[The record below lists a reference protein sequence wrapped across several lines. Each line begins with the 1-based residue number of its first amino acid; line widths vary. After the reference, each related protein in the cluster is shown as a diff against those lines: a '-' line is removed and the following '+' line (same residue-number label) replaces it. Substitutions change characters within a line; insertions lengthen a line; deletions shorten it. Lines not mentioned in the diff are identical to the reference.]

1 MKIALNG
8 QWYSNK
14 KNNGISRYIENLYG
28 RIFQIDKENF
38 YYLFLNEPSCFL
50 QRIASDK
57 VQFRHSFGPETN
69 KYIRTL
75 WENVTLPI
83 EVSRIKPDIFHSL
96 NYSLP
101 FFLKPDVKKLAIVYD
116 LIWVKFPE
124 FFSRDTVLAAKRKF
138 QHMCNVADKIISI
151 SNSTKNDIL
160 EHFKCEA
167 NKIEVVY
174 PGVDL
179 LLFKKIVDND
189 ILNTV
194 RAKYNL
200 PSKFILWIGE
210 PRKNKNLRLLFE
222 AFVDAKLSNNLAH
235 SLVVCSNKVNEWQDA
250 KDIFKRFKEF
260 FVIIDNVSNEDLP
273 VFYNLADI
281 FLFPSLYEGFGLP
294 PLEAMACG
302 TPVVV
307 SNSTSLP
314 EIVGEAALKVDPN
327 KPYEIGEAIARVLC
341 DEQLR
346 IKLIKAGRQRVENY
360 RWENSVKLLLRV
372 FEDLQR
378 Q

>member
-1 MKIALNG
+1 MKIVLNG
-8 QWYSNK
+8 QWYSHR
-14 KNNGISRYIENLYG
+14 KNSGISRYIEKLCG
-28 RIFQIDKENF
+28 ELFEIDTENS
-38 YYLFLNEPSCFL
+38 YYLFLNEACCFP
-50 QRIASDK
+50 QTSASER
-57 VQFRHSFGPETN
+57 VQFRHSFGPGTN

-83 EVSRIKPDIFHSL
+83 EVNRLRPDIFHSL

-101 FFLKPDVKKLAIVYD
+101 FFLRSDAKKVATVYD

-124 FFSRDTVLAAKRKF
+124 FFGRDTVLASMKRF
-138 QHMCNVADKIISI
+138 QHTCDVADRIIAI
-151 SNSTKNDIL
+151 SNSTKKDIV

-167 NKIEVVY
+167 DKIEVIY

-179 LLFKKIVDND
+179 SLFRKISEND

-200 PSKFILWIGE
+200 PSQFILWIGE
-210 PRKNKNLRLLFE
+210 PRKNKNLRLLCE

-235 SLVVCSNKVNEWQDA
+235 SLVICSNKVNEWQDT

-260 FVIIDNVSNEDLP
+260 FVMIDSVAVEDLP
-273 VFYNLADI
+273 AFYNLADI

-302 TPVVV
+302 TPVITSNV
-307 SNSTSLP
+307 SSLR
-314 EIVGEAALKVDPN
+314 EVTGDAAILVNPN
-327 KPYEIGEAIARVLC
+327 DKQEVSMAI
-341 DEQLR
+341 
-346 IKLIKAGRQRVENY
+346 
-360 RWENSVKLLLRV
+360 VKLLRDDSLKKTLSSKGSKRAEMFDWEKAAKAV
-372 FEDLQR
+372 LEIYNNLVR
-378 Q
+378 I